1 VSTEAGGQWH
11 ALKNKRVWRHVSP
24 LGCRQQHECWRAA
37 FKNLGRGALLTLMA
51 TFLGAFLFFTVPD
64 FLKNTITRSPMPTW
78 FYQSEVCSHFTAA
91 SSTAVLYLL
100 PAPALL
106 ALLLA
111 ICFRKV
117 MLGWPGHVYPPVAQ
131 SACSIARSCIL
142 CMRTCCSD
150 VVICTCSRRCCAW
163 VLRSSTSC
171 SRPSCG
177 SHVQITASQLQS
189 DTLLPSTA

>member
-1 VSTEAGGQWH
+1 MACPEIPMSQ
-11 ALKNKRVWRHVSP
+11 RHGRP
-24 LGCRQQHECWRAA
+24 LRWRQQHECWHAA

-78 FYQSEVCSHFTAA
+78 FYQSEVCSHLTAA

-100 PAPALL
+100 PAAALL

-111 ICFRKV
+111 ICFRKT
-117 MLGWPGHVYPPVAQ
+117 MLGWPDHVYPLLQFTVSLQ
-131 SACSIARSCIL
+131 HCKVVHLCI
-142 CMRTCCSD
+142 RTHCSD

-163 VLRSSTSC
+163 VLRCSTSC
-171 SRPSCG
+171 SRRSCG
-177 SHVQITASQLQS
+177 NDVHVTAVHLQS
-189 DTLLPSTA
+189 DKPLAQHGMKVQP